1 MPTVLNAASLPSTPA
16 PAATAAPRVTVL
28 GRTTAERR
36 LPIDEEFTGAL
47 PPARRV
53 LAIGCRHAAL
63 GARYERSYPGST
75 WHDLDELA
83 TVFSTATPPLHDLI
97 VLGDGLPQGIDPLAL
112 FDALARWAEPGAQLV
127 LQFEN
132 AATLAALERLVEADF
147 TEEDAQ
153 PAIGRHTVSS
163 IYKLLMD
170 AGWMPSLAGHRL
182 APGARQGTAAAALT
196 LADTLNLPRGS
207 VKRALSMEH
216 LVVRARR
223 VFDDAPA
230 ADASVPARFD
240 VVVPTTRDRQ
250 LRLNVEASP
259 GLKEVGARILSCR
272 DARNPAEALEA
283 SLPECDADW
292 VLLCHQDVYFPRGFG
307 ARLNAVLAAVPAEER
322 ERTLIGF
329 VGMGVNSQTHGY
341 EPAGFVID
349 RLEAADHPG
358 SEQAMSI
365 DELAIVI
372 SRRSIHRI
380 DPAIG
385 WHLWATDL
393 CLTAICQHQVFP
405 RIVRLPLFHNS
416 VTDYELPGDFVHAA
430 ARLAAKYPAFQ
441 AIPTLCTLID
451 ADFLATGR
459 PNPPQPAAV
468 PAPAAVTAPQA
479 QAAPA
484 PIANEVSG
492 LNVDQPALNAQI
504 DTLVFQQRY
513 ADALVTMARGVHES
527 YLLPGIAHNT
537 LYYPAY
543 DRRIEAMAQRL
554 DALLPPAEPGPAG
567 LHLIVATELYKIGG
581 HSKVVEDLSHQV
593 PAPVL
598 VLTDLFGTY
607 ERDPAQLAW
616 VRERFAHATVITLP
630 PGSLWD
636 KCRRLG
642 ELTRRARPVSISY
655 LAHHQDP
662 VAYVGTLSQPNV
674 RKVFFHHA
682 DHNPALGCTLAGVR
696 HVDLSPALQEHCST
710 TAGTRAELL
719 PMHVPDLGLK
729 RSMRF
734 KGQDFS
740 VVTAGH
746 PAKFVRSGPMA
757 LQHMVSAALQA
768 VDGRFFHVGP
778 LDADWIDEIRAQ
790 LVAQQ
795 IDPQR
800 FVPLGQ
806 VPSLWKTL
814 LEIDAAFYIGS
825 APVAG
830 GRGSIEAQGCGLP
843 ILFFNGFETGPLVE
857 NYSLFADPALGWR
870 DVGELGAL
878 LRSVGA
884 RHTKLSKAAR
894 HHYTARFSR
903 ERFRRVTADLLGE

>member
-1 MPTVLNAASLPSTPA
+1 MPTVLNAATAPPA
-16 PAATAAPRVTVL
+16 SSATAATPRVTVL
-28 GRTTAERR
+28 DATPAERR
-36 LPIDEEFTGAL
+36 LTIDAEFTGAL

-53 LAIGCRHAAL
+53 LAIGCRRAEL
-63 GARYERSYPGST
+63 GARYERSYPGSS
-75 WHDLDELA
+75 WHDLDDIA
-83 TVFSTATPPLHDLI
+83 AVFSTAEPPPHDLI
-97 VLGDGLPQGIDPLAL
+97 VLGDGLPNSTDPLEL

-132 AATLAALERLVEADF
+132 AATLDALERVVEADF
-147 TEEDAQ
+147 TETDA
-153 PAIGRHTVSS
+153 PVIGRHSVSS

-182 APGARQGTAAAALT
+182 APAARQGTAAAALT

-207 VKRALSMEH
+207 VKRSLSMQQ
-216 LVVRARR
+216 LIVRARR
-223 VFDDAPA
+223 VFEDAPA
-230 ADASVPARFD
+230 VSGSARFD

-250 LRLNVEASP
+250 LRLNVQASP

-272 DARNPAEALEA
+272 DARNPAEALAA
-283 SLPECDADW
+283 SLPECEADW

-307 ARLNAVLAAVPAEER
+307 ARLNAVLAAVPADER

-416 VTDYELPGDFVHAA
+416 VTDYELPGDFAQAA

-459 PNPPQPAAV
+459 PNPPTPPQPAALPTPV
-468 PAPAAVTAPQA
+468 PAPT
-479 QAAPA
+479 PA
-484 PIANEVSG
+484 TTTPITNQVAG
-492 LNVDQPALNAQI
+492 LAVDQPALNAQI
-504 DTLVFQQRY
+504 DTLIFQQRHGDVL
-513 ADALVTMARGVHES
+513 AAIARAVHES

-537 LYYPAY
+537 LYYPAL
-543 DRRIEAMAQRL
+543 DRRIEALAQLL
-554 DALLPPAEPGPAG
+554 DPLLPRAEPGPAG
-567 LHLIVATELYKIGG
+567 LHLIVATELYRIGG

-607 ERDPAQLAW
+607 EKDPQQLAW
-616 VRERFAHATVITLP
+616 IRERFAHATVITLP

-662 VAYVGTLSQPNV
+662 VAYVGTLTQPNV

-696 HVDLSPALQEHCST
+696 HVDLSPALQEHCSA
-710 TAGTRAELL
+710 TAGARADLL
-719 PMHVPDLGLK
+719 PMHVPDQGLK
-729 RSMRF
+729 RFVRF
-734 KGQDFS
+734 QGQAFS

-757 LQHMVSAALQA
+757 LQRMVSSSLQA
-768 VDGRFFHVGP
+768 IDGRFFHVGP
-778 LDADWIDEIRAQ
+778 LDADWIAEIRAHLASQQ
-790 LVAQQ
+790 L
-795 IDPQR
+795 DPQR
-800 FVPLGQ
+800 FVSLGQ

-870 DVGELGAL
+870 DVEELGAL
-878 LRSVGA
+878 LRNVGT
-884 RHTKLSKAAR
+884 RHAKLSKAAR
-894 HHYTARFSR
+894 HHYTTRYSR